1 MSYITPVEKRKGLKL
16 WGAPNEIFLVIA
28 IIVLSLV
35 VGFNNSAF
43 FTLQTPFDLLRSSLI
58 DILFALGLL
67 IVLVSGGID
76 ISFPIVGIFAG
87 YTTVVI
93 MLRFD
98 LDTYSLVI
106 PLVLAAVI
114 GAVLG
119 SVNALLIAGFG
130 LPTLIATLGTAG
142 MFRGFLLSYVGSVYI
157 ANIPLGLDRF
167 STADLFSVQLEGGVL
182 ARFHVLVIPL
192 LILAIAIALVM
203 QRTMFGRTVFAIGG
217 SEESARRMGMNV
229 RWTKAQIY
237 ILVGA
242 LSGVAGILYIALQR
256 KADPYDL
263 AGTELGII
271 AAVVL
276 GGASIMG
283 GYGTVTGTILGV
295 LLINL
300 IKNNLILL
308 GIPGSWQRAAI
319 GLMLLIGV
327 VSQALADKRRAKQA
341 VTVIEKDDS

>member
-1 MSYITPVEKRKGLKL
+1 MSYITPMAKRKGMKL
-16 WGAPNEIFLVIA
+16 WGSPNEIFLVLA
-28 IIVLSLV
+28 IVVLSLTIGLV
-35 VGFNNSAF
+35 NPVF
-43 FTLQTPFDLLRSSLI
+43 FSIATPFDLVRSSLI
-58 DILFALGLL
+58 EILFGLGLL

-87 YTTVVI
+87 YTSVVI
-93 MLRFD
+93 MQAYN
-98 LDTYSLVI
+98 LDTYSLWI
-106 PLVLAAVI
+106 PLVLAAIV

-119 SVNALLIAGFG
+119 SINALLIAGVG

-142 MFRGFLLSYVGSVYI
+142 IFRGFLLSYVGSAFI
-157 ANIPLGLDRF
+157 SNIPLGLDQF
-167 STADLFSVQLEGGVL
+167 ATADLFSVETSQGTL
-182 ARFHVLVIPL
+182 ARLHILIIPV
-192 LILAIAIALVM
+192 LILAVAIAFLM
-203 QRTMFGRTVFAIGG
+203 RRTMFGRTVFAIGG

-229 RWTKAQIY
+229 RWAKAQVY
-237 ILVGA
+237 ILVGT
-242 LSGVAGILYIALQR
+242 LSGIAGILFISLQR

-263 AGTELGII
+263 AGSELEII

-300 IKNNLILL
+300 IKDNLILL
-308 GIPGSWQRAAI
+308 GAAI

-327 VSQALADKRRAKQA
+327 ASQAISDKRRMKQA
-341 VTVIEKDDS
+341 VTVSEEKA

>member
-1 MSYITPVEKRKGLKL
+1 
-16 WGAPNEIFLVIA
+16 
-28 IIVLSLV
+28 LSLV
-35 VGFNNSAF
+35 IGFSNSVF
-43 FTLQTPFDLLRSSLI
+43 FSIATPFDLLRSSLI
-58 DILFALGLL
+58 EILFALGLL

-93 MLRFD
+93 MLNLG
-98 LDTYSLVI
+98 LDTYSLWI
-106 PLVLAAVI
+106 PLVLAAIV
-114 GAVLG
+114 GAILG

-130 LPTLIATLGTAG
+130 LPTLIATLGTTG
-142 MFRGFLLSYVGSVYI
+142 MFRGFLLSYIGSVYI
-157 ANIPLGLDRF
+157 ANIPLGLDEF
-167 STADLFSVQLEGGVL
+167 STADLISVQTSSGTL
-182 ARFHVLVIPL
+182 ARLHVLVIPV
-192 LILAIAIALVM
+192 LILAVAIAFM
-203 QRTMFGRTVFAIGG
+203 MRRTMFGRTVFAIGG
-217 SEESARRMGMNV
+217 NEESARRMGMAV
-229 RWTKAQIY
+229 RWTKARIY

-242 LSGVAGILYIALQR
+242 LSGVAGILYISLQR

-263 AGTELGII
+263 AGTELEII

-300 IKNNLILL
+300 IKDNLILL

-327 VSQALADKRRAKQA
+327 MSQAISDKRRAKQA
-341 VTVIEKDDS
+341 TVIEEDAS

>member
-1 MSYITPVEKRKGLKL
+1 MSYITPISKRKGLHL
-16 WGAPNEIFLVIA
+16 FGSPNEILLIIA
-28 IIVLSLV
+28 IAVLSLV
-35 VGFNNSAF
+35 IGFSNSVF
-43 FTLQTPFDLLRSSLI
+43 FSIATPFDLLRSSLI
-58 DILFALGLL
+58 EILFALGLL

-93 MLRFD
+93 MLNLG
-98 LDTYSLVI
+98 LDTYSLWI
-106 PLVLAAVI
+106 PLVLAAIV
-114 GAVLG
+114 GAILG

-130 LPTLIATLGTAG
+130 LPTLIATLGTTG
-142 MFRGFLLSYVGSVYI
+142 MFRGFLLSYIGSVYI
-157 ANIPLGLDRF
+157 ANIPLGLDEF
-167 STADLFSVQLEGGVL
+167 STADLISVQTSSGTL
-182 ARFHVLVIPL
+182 ARLHVLVIPV
-192 LILAIAIALVM
+192 LILAVAIAFM
-203 QRTMFGRTVFAIGG
+203 MRRTMFGRTVFAIGG
-217 SEESARRMGMNV
+217 NEESARRMGMNV
-229 RWTKAQIY
+229 RWTKARIY

-242 LSGVAGILYIALQR
+242 ISGVAGILYISLQR

-263 AGTELGII
+263 AGTELEII

-300 IKNNLILL
+300 IKDNLILL

-327 VSQALADKRRAKQA
+327 MSQAISDKRRAKQA
-341 VTVIEKDDS
+341 TVIEEDAS

>member
-1 MSYITPVEKRKGLKL
+1 MSYITPLSKRKGLQL
-16 WGAPNEIFLVIA
+16 FGSPNEIFLIIA
-28 IIVLSLV
+28 IAVLSLV
-35 VGFNNSAF
+35 IGFTNSVF
-43 FTLQTPFDLLRSSLI
+43 FSIATPFDLLRSSLI
-58 DILFALGLL
+58 EILFALGLL

-93 MLRFD
+93 MLNLG
-98 LDTYSLVI
+98 LDTYSLWI
-106 PLVLAAVI
+106 PLVLAAIV
-114 GAVLG
+114 GAILG

-130 LPTLIATLGTAG
+130 LPTLIATLGTTG
-142 MFRGFLLSYVGSVYI
+142 MFRGFLLSYIGSVYI
-157 ANIPLGLDRF
+157 ANIPLGLDEF
-167 STADLFSVQLEGGVL
+167 STADLISIQTGSGTL
-182 ARFHVLVIPL
+182 ARLHVLVIPV
-192 LILAIAIALVM
+192 LILAIAIAFM
-203 QRTMFGRTVFAIGG
+203 MRRTIFGRTIFAIGG
-217 SEESARRMGMNV
+217 NEESARRMGMNV
-229 RWTKAQIY
+229 RWTKARIY
-237 ILVGA
+237 MLVGA
-242 LSGVAGILYIALQR
+242 LSGVAGILYISLQR

-263 AGTELGII
+263 AGTELEII

-300 IKNNLILL
+300 IKDNLILL

-327 VSQALADKRRAKQA
+327 MSQAIADKRRAKQA
-341 VTVIEKDDS
+341 TVIEEDAS